1 MIDYYETKSQPITR
15 VMVWKA
21 YKKVRANKGSGGVDE
36 MRWEDVDKDLNAHLY
51 KLWNRLA
58 SGSYFPMPVRE
69 VEIKKDA
76 GAGVRKL
83 GIPTILDRI
92 AQEVV
97 KTHLE
102 RIVEPQFHESS
113 YGYRPNKNCHQ
124 AVERALQNVM
134 THDWVIDLDIKGFFD
149 NIDQEL
155 LMIAVTHYCKD
166 KWVLLYVAR
175 WLKAGIVQKEG
186 MYLERVS
193 GTPQGGV
200 VSPLLANIF
209 LHVVFDKWME
219 KNHPEKPFERYA
231 DDIVVHCKTEKQAL
245 YVLKMIQQRM
255 TACKLTLHPVKT
267 KIINLRG
274 KPEKKYPRSF
284 DFLGFT
290 IRPLWSKTSKG
301 NKLMVSN
308 FMSTKS
314 KARVLEKFK
323 SFHIHKWRKPI
334 EEIAL
339 KLKPVIQGVMNYYCK
354 FWTAHTHQVWFQLN
368 ARLVKWVRWE
378 KGLYV
383 KAAIKWLK
391 QKYKATPRLFPH
403 WQLVHP

>member
-15 VMVWKA
+15 VMVGRA
-21 YKKVRANKGSGGVDE
+21 YKKVRANKGSGGVDQ

-51 KLWNRLA
+51 KLWNRLT

-102 RIVEPQFHESS
+102 RIVEPQFQESS

-124 AVERALQNVM
+124 AVERASQNVM

-155 LMIAVTHYCKD
+155 LMKAVTHYCKD
-166 KWVLLYVAR
+166 KWVLLYVKR
-175 WLKAGIVQKEG
+175 WLKAGIVQKDG
-186 MYLERVS
+186 MHLERVS

-219 KNHPEKPFERYA
+219 KNHSGKPFERYA

-274 KPEKKYPRSF
+274 KPEKRYPRSF

-354 FWTAHTHQVWFQLN
+354 FWSAHTHQVWFQLN

-403 WQLVHP
+403 WQLAHP

>member
-1 MIDYYETKSQPITR
+1 MEGI
-15 VMVWKA
+15 WK
-21 YKKVRANKGSGGVDE
+21 
-36 MRWEDVDKDLNAHLY
+36 
-51 KLWNRLA
+51 
-58 SGSYFPMPVRE
+58 
-69 VEIKKDA
+69 
-76 GAGVRKL
+76 
-83 GIPTILDRI
+83 
-92 AQEVV
+92 
-97 KTHLE
+97 
-102 RIVEPQFHESS
+102 
-113 YGYRPNKNCHQ
+113 
-124 AVERALQNVM
+124 
-134 THDWVIDLDIKGFFD
+134 
-149 NIDQEL
+149 
-155 LMIAVTHYCKD
+155 
-166 KWVLLYVAR
+166 
-175 WLKAGIVQKEG
+175 
-186 MYLERVS
+186 RVS

-209 LHVVFDKWME
+209 LHVVFDKWMQN
-219 KNHPEKPFERYA
+219 NHPEKPFERYA

-245 YVLKMIQQRM
+245 FVLKMIQQRM
-255 TACKLTLHPVKT
+255 TACKLTLHLVKT

-274 KPEKKYPRSF
+274 KSEKKYPRSF

-301 NKLMVSN
+301 NKLMVSS

-323 SFHIHKWRKPI
+323 GFHIHKWRKPI

-354 FWTAHTHQVWFQLN
+354 FWTEHTHYVWYRLN

-378 KGLYV
+378 KGLHA

-391 QKYKATPRLFPH
+391 QKYKATPHLFPH

>member
-15 VMVWKA
+15 VMVLEA
-21 YKKVRANKGSGGVDE
+21 YKKMRANKGSAGIDE
-36 MRWEDVDKDLNAHLY
+36 MSWADLDEDLDALLY
-51 KLWNRLA
+51 KLWNRMA
-58 SGSYFPMPVRE
+58 SGTYFPMPVRE

-92 AQEVV
+92 AQAVV

-102 RIVEPQFHESS
+102 RIVEPHFHESS
-113 YGYRPNKNCHQ
+113 YGYRPGKSCHQ
-124 AVERALQNVM
+124 AVDKAFQNAR
-134 THDWVIDLDIKGFFD
+134 TNDWVIDLDIKGFFD
-149 NIDQEL
+149 NIDHEL
-155 LMIAVTHYCKD
+155 LLKAVTHYCDD
-166 KWVLLYVAR
+166 KWVLLYVKR
-175 WLKAGIVQKEG
+175 WLEAGIVQQDG
-186 MYLERVS
+186 IYYDRVS

-200 VSPLLANIF
+200 VSPTLSNIF

-231 DDIVVHCKTEKQAL
+231 DDIVVHCKTERQAL
-245 YVLKMIQQRM
+245 FVLKMIQQRM
-255 TACKLTLHPVKT
+255 TECKLTLHPVKT

-274 KPEKKYPRSF
+274 KSEKKYPRSF

-290 IRPLWSKTSKG
+290 IRPLWHKTSKG
-301 NKLMVSN
+301 HKLMVSS

-314 KARVLEKFK
+314 KTSVLAKFK

-334 EEIAL
+334 EEIAD
-339 KLKPVIQGVMNYYCK
+339 KLKSVIQGVINYYCK
-354 FWTAHTHQVWFQLN
+354 FWTTHTRYVWYQIN
-368 ARLVKWVRWE
+368 VRLLKWVKWE
-378 KGLYV
+378 KNLYK
-383 KAAIKWLK
+383 KAAVKWLK
-391 QKYKATPRLFPH
+391 QKYKEKPRLFPH

>member
-15 VMVWKA
+15 VMVFEA
-21 YKKVRANKGSGGVDE
+21 YRKVRANKGSGGVDD
-36 MRWEDVDKDLNAHLY
+36 MGWEDLDKDLNAHLY
-51 KLWNRLA
+51 KLWNRLT

-69 VEIKKDA
+69 VEISKVG

-102 RIVEPQFHESS
+102 RIVEPKFHESS
-113 YGYRPNKNCHQ
+113 YGYRPEKNCHQ
-124 AVERALQNVM
+124 AVERASQNVM
-134 THDWVIDLDIKGFFD
+134 THDWAIDLDIKGFFD

-155 LMIAVTHYCKD
+155 LMKAVMHYCQD

-175 WLKAGIVQKEG
+175 WLKAGIVQKDG
-186 MYLERVS
+186 MYVERVS

-209 LHVVFDKWME
+209 LNEVFDKWME

-245 YVLKMIQQRM
+245 FVLKMIQQRM
-255 TACKLTLHPVKT
+255 ASCKLTLHPEKT

-274 KPEKKYPRSF
+274 RSEKKYPCSF

-308 FMSTKS
+308 FMSTRS
-314 KARVLEKFK
+314 KTRVLEKFK
-323 SFHIHKWRKPI
+323 SFQIHKWRKAI

-354 FWTAHTHQVWFQLN
+354 FWTAHTRYVWYQLN
-368 ARLVKWVRWE
+368 QRLLKWVRWE
-378 KGLYV
+378 KGLYE

-391 QKYKATPRLFPH
+391 QKYKEKPRLFPH

>member
-15 VMVWKA
+15 VMVLQA
-21 YKKVRANKGSGGVDE
+21 YKKMRANKGSAGIDE
-36 MRWEDVDKDLNAHLY
+36 MSWADLDEDLDALLY
-51 KLWNRLA
+51 KLWNRMT
-58 SGSYFPMPVRE
+58 SGTYFPMPVRE

-92 AQEVV
+92 AQNVV

-102 RIVEPQFHESS
+102 RIVEPHFHESS
-113 YGYRPNKNCHQ
+113 YGYRPGKSCHQ
-124 AVERALQNVM
+124 AVEKAWQNVR
-134 THDWVIDLDIKGFFD
+134 TNDWVIDLDIKGFFD
-149 NIDQEL
+149 NIDHEL
-155 LMIAVTHYCKD
+155 LLKAVTHYCDD
-166 KWVLLYVAR
+166 KWVLLYVKR
-175 WLKAGIVQKEG
+175 WLEAGIVQQDG
-186 MYLERVS
+186 MYNDRVS

-200 VSPLLANIF
+200 VSPTLSNIF

-231 DDIVVHCKTEKQAL
+231 DDIVVHCKTERQAL
-245 YVLKMIQQRM
+245 FVLKMIQQRM
-255 TACKLTLHPVKT
+255 TECKLTLHPVKT

-274 KPEKKYPRSF
+274 KSEKKYPRSF

-290 IRPLWSKTSKG
+290 IRPLWHKTSKG
-301 NKLMVSN
+301 HKLMVSS

-314 KARVLEKFK
+314 KTSVLAKFK

-334 EEIAL
+334 EEIADQ
-339 KLKPVIQGVMNYYCK
+339 LKPVIQGVINYYCK
-354 FWTAHTHQVWFQLN
+354 FWTTHTRYVWYQLN
-368 ARLVKWVRWE
+368 VRLLKWVKWE
-378 KGLYV
+378 KNLYK
-383 KAAIKWLK
+383 KAAVKWLK
-391 QKYKATPRLFPH
+391 QKYKEKPRLFPH